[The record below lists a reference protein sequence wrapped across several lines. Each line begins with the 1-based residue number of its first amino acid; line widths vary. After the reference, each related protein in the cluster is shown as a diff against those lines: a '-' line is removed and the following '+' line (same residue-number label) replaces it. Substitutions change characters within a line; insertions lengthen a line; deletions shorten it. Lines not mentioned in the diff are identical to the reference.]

1 MEDSPLGSWQAHLYT
16 IDHRQ
21 CVIFCHDQTRYVLF
35 MPGLRKVHFAELCSK
50 WFRQLFFATP
60 QTMGCPI
67 ADIKKVELSLGPA
80 QFDTATDRS
89 VQGSMRIA
97 RLDLDARV
105 MRVPNVMNLDPL
117 EVSCA
122 LNHRPAT
129 VFGKSLWPD
138 RAMRELI
145 ADL

>member
-1 MEDSPLGSWQAHLYT
+1 
-16 IDHRQ
+16 
-21 CVIFCHDQTRYVLF
+21 
-35 MPGLRKVHFAELCSK
+35 MPGLRKAHFAELGSK
-50 WFRQLFFATP
+50 WFRQLFFATV
-60 QTMGCPI
+60 QAMGCPI
-67 ADIKKVELSLGPA
+67 ANIKKVELSLGLI

-117 EVSCA
+117 DVSRS